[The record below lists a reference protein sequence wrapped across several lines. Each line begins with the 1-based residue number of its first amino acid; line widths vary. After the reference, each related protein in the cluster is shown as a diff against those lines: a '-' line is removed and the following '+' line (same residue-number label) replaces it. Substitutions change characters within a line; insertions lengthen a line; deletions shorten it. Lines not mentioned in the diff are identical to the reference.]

1 MRQTASYAEEQDVW
15 YTELKNLA
23 EMWTTSETKLST
35 ELEELEKR
43 RIVDAMML
51 SDNNKSHA
59 AKRLGIGRTLLIHKL
74 KKYSIE

>member
-23 EMWTTSETKLST
+23 EMWSTSETKLST

-43 RIVDAMML
+43 RIVDAM
-51 SDNNKSHA
+51 SDF
-59 AKRLGIGRTLLIHKL
+59 
-74 KKYSIE
+74 EQ

>member
-1 MRQTASYAEEQDVW
+1 MNTYAEEQDVW

-23 EMWTTSETKLST
+23 EMWATSETKLST